1 MESPLLA
8 FALATIAIF
17 RSQLDAQAIDGDTL
31 RTAGEEIH
39 LLGID
44 APELHQSCRRS
55 DGSAFFCGQEAAR
68 ALAIIVAG
76 GVNCEPTDRG
86 NQAIC
91 RDRTGRDIGL
101 FLARSGSA
109 TANDPNSDYGTAE
122 RLARTERIGIWEGSF
137 LHPRIWR
144 ERTSSNPPILVDKER
159 E

>member
-1 MESPLLA
+1 MPLSIVA
-8 FALATIAIF
+8 IAVLSLF
-17 RSQLDAQAIDGDTL
+17 LSTQAPHVVDGDTL
-31 RTAGEEIH
+31 SIEGQEVH
-39 LLGID
+39 LRGID